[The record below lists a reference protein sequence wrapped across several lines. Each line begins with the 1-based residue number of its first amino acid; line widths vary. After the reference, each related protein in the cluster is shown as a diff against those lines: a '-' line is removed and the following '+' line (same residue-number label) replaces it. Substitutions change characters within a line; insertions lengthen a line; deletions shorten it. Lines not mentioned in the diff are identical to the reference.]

1 MWLKACPKCKGDLY
15 LRHEI
20 DGKDIVC
27 LQCGYIEHTPP
38 QRVRGAVRRQ
48 RQLAKRWIAA

>member
-1 MWLKACPKCKGDLY
+1 MWFKACPKCRGDLY
-15 LRHEI
+15 LRHET

-27 LQCGYIEHTPP
+27 LQCGYTRHILPKHV
-38 QRVRGAVRRQ
+38 RVVVRQQ

>member
-1 MWLKACPKCKGDLY
+1 MWFKACPKCEGDLY
-15 LRHEI
+15 LRHET

-27 LQCGYIEHTPP
+27 VQCGYTRHLLPK
-38 QRVRGAVRRQ
+38 QVRVAVRRQ

>member
-1 MWLKACPKCKGDLY
+1 MWFKACPKCKGDLY

-27 LQCGYIEHTPP
+27 LQCGYIEHTSP
-38 QRVRGAVRRQ
+38 QHVRVAAHRQ